1 MPVNV
6 EEIKKLS
13 DKEKLLLVDEI
24 LDSVNPSAIDNYL
37 ATEEDETDNILKERW
52 EIYQS
57 GKMQFDSWENVYERL
72 KAKIISRQANRN
84 NEL

>member
-6 EEIKKLS
+6 EEIKKLP
-13 DKEKLLLVDEI
+13 DQEKLILVDEI
-24 LDSVNPSAIDNYL
+24 LDSIDQSIIDNYL
-37 ATEEDETDNILKERW
+37 AVEEDETDKILKERW
-52 EIYQS
+52 EKYQS
-57 GKMQFDSWENVYERL
+57 GKMTFDSWENAYERM

>member
-6 EEIKKLS
+6 EEIKKLP
-13 DKEKLLLVDEI
+13 DQEKLILVDEI
-24 LDSVNPSAIDNYL
+24 LDSIDQSIIDNYL
-37 ATEEDETDNILKERW
+37 AVEEDETDKILKERW
-52 EIYQS
+52 EKYQS
-57 GKMQFDSWENVYERL
+57 GKMKFDSWENAYERL